1 MGSNAKKLT
10 LAYEDGYTEAI
21 EDFNEE
27 IDIVVKKTNFMD
39 VESLQNAVNHLILFG
54 YHKYME
60 QLRKEKEEE
69 EEVQITI
76 LFVTPE

>member
-1 MGSNAKKLT
+1 MGSDAKKLT
-10 LAYEDGYTEAI
+10 LAYEDGYTKAI

-60 QLRKEKEEE
+60 QLRKKEEE

>member
-1 MGSNAKKLT
+1 MGNDAKELT
-10 LAYEDGYTEAI
+10 LAYEDGYTDAI

-39 VESLQNAVNHLILFG
+39 VESLQNTINHLILFG

-60 QLRKEKEEE
+60 QLRKEEKE

>member
-1 MGSNAKKLT
+1 MGSDAKKLT

-27 IDIVVKKTNFMD
+27 IDIVVKKTDFMD
-39 VESLQNAVNHLILFG
+39 VENLQNAVNHLILFG

-60 QLRKEKEEE
+60 QLRKEEKE
-69 EEVQITI
+69 EEVQTTI

>member
-1 MGSNAKKLT
+1 MGSDAKKLT

-39 VESLQNAVNHLILFG
+39 AESLQNAVNHLILFG

-60 QLRKEKEEE
+60 QLRKEEEE

>member
-1 MGSNAKKLT
+1 MGSDAKKLT

-27 IDIVVKKTNFMD
+27 IDIVVKKTDFMD

-60 QLRKEKEEE
+60 QLRKEEKE
-69 EEVQITI
+69 EEVQTTI